1 MVATEEFVT
10 PLEALGRVELYLLWI
25 TRLAVV
31 LVTQVTHTHIL
42 LHCSIFPAQVI
53 AALYKAFGQTFI
65 RDDLFLGV
73 LGSITSVF
81 NCTGRLFYGTI
92 MDKASYKEAIELK
105 HKTPRLTGR
114 WLPNT
119 RMI

>member
-1 MVATEEFVT
+1 M
-10 PLEALGRVELYLLWI
+10 
-25 TRLAVV
+25 
-31 LVTQVTHTHIL
+31 
-42 LHCSIFPAQVI
+42 I

-81 NCTGRLFYGTI
+81 NCSGRLFYGAI

-105 HKTPRLTGR
+105 PNTQRLSVR
-114 WLPNT
+114 WLPNNWLIWCVCFPT
-119 RMI
+119 VT